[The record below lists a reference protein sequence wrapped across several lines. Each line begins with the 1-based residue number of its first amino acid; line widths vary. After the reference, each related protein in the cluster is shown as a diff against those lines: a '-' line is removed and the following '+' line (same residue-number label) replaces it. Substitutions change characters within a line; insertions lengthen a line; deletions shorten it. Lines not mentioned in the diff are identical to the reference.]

1 VFLAP
6 NSPARIL
13 IDSSSLELVSG
24 ATIDYATELIGSSFR
39 VKNNPHA
46 SDKGG
51 CGCGVS
57 KSAAS
62 RRGGRRWT
70 AMAVPL
76 PGLPLGWAGAIRGGG
91 WVARL
96 TRGVDG
102 VRAGW
107 ELKE

>member
-1 VFLAP
+1 MFLAP
-6 NSPARIL
+6 NSPARVL

-57 KSAAS
+57 KSGRFREQPGGVADLPLDV
-62 RRGGRRWT
+62 GGRR
-70 AMAVPL
+70 
-76 PGLPLGWAGAIRGGG
+76 AGA
-91 WVARL
+91 
-96 TRGVDG
+96 
-102 VRAGW
+102 RAGG
-107 ELKE
+107 